1 MAKQTQFNLATVVI
15 EKNVPVPQQTRQ
27 ESSWAKLIGRL
38 EVGDSFVVP
47 NDKVANGLY
56 NYFKKLDMRCSV
68 REIENGFYRVWRV
81 K

>member
-1 MAKQTQFNLATVVI
+1 MAKQTQFNLNTVVI
-15 EKNVPVPQQTRQ
+15 EKNIPVPTQQRQ
-27 ESSWAKLIGRL
+27 ESSWAKFLSQL

-56 NYFKKLDMRCSV
+56 NYFKKLTMRCSV